1 MATSLQLSLSS
12 VPIVAIMERFNNKVI
27 KQCMYSRKQTLIW
40 QQKWMYSDASFDVA
54 VVVAVVFVV
63 SGVVVWS
70 CLMGWWFTYTL

>member
-54 VVVAVVFVV
+54 VVV
-63 SGVVVWS
+63 VVVLLL
-70 CLMGWWFTYTL
+70 LMPLLLMPLLLLLLLLFL